1 VDNSVDKM
9 WKLFYDFT
17 ACRFGFPKHL
27 CNNVVITK
35 GKLKMIAYPLSYN
48 TTYARCLPCEK
59 LFVVD
64 SYVTYHFCNYCQG
77 SLVKE

>member
-1 VDNSVDKM
+1 
-9 WKLFYDFT
+9 
-17 ACRFGFPKHL
+17 
-27 CNNVVITK
+27 
-35 GKLKMIAYPLSYN
+35 MIAYPLSYN